1 MFGKKEKPEVMDT
14 IVGAQTELEGKLIS
28 NASVR
33 IDGKFKGDIEA
44 KETVIIGKT
53 GYVEGNIKAN
63 KVIIIGEVVG
73 NILCKGSLEILSTG
87 KFKGDLKLGGKITVE
102 EGGVLLGTTEILE
115 EDKLNDIF
123 KINLSS

>member
-1 MFGKKEKPEVMDT
+1 MLGRKEKPEVMDT
-14 IVGAQTELEGKLIS
+14 IVGPQTEMEGKIIS

-33 IDGKFKGDIEA
+33 VDGKFKGDIEA
-44 KETVIIGKT
+44 KESVIIGKT
-53 GYVEGNIKAN
+53 GYVDGNIKAN

-73 NILCKGSLEILSTG
+73 NILCRGSLEILSTG

>member
-14 IVGAQTELEGKLIS
+14 IVGVQTELEGKLIS

-53 GYVEGNIKAN
+53 GYVDGNIKAN